1 MPTRSPTGR
10 ELRTLDTN
18 EIICIRLHDHAPGLR
33 QPIIRVNSFAR
44 FLLLSESGVR
54 GREVLGREVQGA
66 ARLLGRGVPGRGS
79 RGARVAGCPGRGV
92 PGAAAVAVA
101 VAKTG
106 VMWQVS
112 PSRFLLLSALDQLC
126 LGEKTFT
133 GAVAGIITAT
143 APVGLG
149 PGLVGRGRRLG
160 GGALWP
166 LGQPGDVGLA
176 SEAGRVMRGS
186 TRAGSGAWRWGAG
199 APGSGGRRG
208 AGEGRGASDTQ
219 EHTRRDPDWA
229 GAGWRR
235 GASETA
241 SRLSDPLCGSKVSEY
256 D

>member
-1 MPTRSPTGR
+1 MHPGYANRSSALTASLASCCYQSPGCGVAR
-10 ELRTLDTN
+10 
-18 EIICIRLHDHAPGLR
+18 CWVARL
-33 QPIIRVNSFAR
+33 
-44 FLLLSESGVR
+44 
-54 GREVLGREVQGA
+54 LGREVQGA
-66 ARLLGRGVPGRGS
+66 RGCWVVGCRGAGRGG
-79 RGARVAGCPGRGV
+79 PGRGV